1 MTDAVEFE
9 VRHTDDSARRA
20 TLALWNARNR
30 KSMWTSFAVA
40 VVAMTV
46 ALVTRDL
53 PWYLAIV
60 LTAAIL
66 HAAFLGWHRDHVVKL
81 ASSELARAQP
91 PVFRYRLDDAGLA
104 EASPVG
110 SIELPWSSF
119 AALRT
124 ADGFLYLLRSPLSSG
139 LFVALPVEQV
149 PERAQAL
156 LRERLPPG

>member
-9 VRHTDDSARRA
+9 VRHTEAGVRRA
-20 TLALWNARNR
+20 TRALWNARHR

-66 HAAFLGWHRDHVVKL
+66 HAAFLGWHRDHVLKL

-91 PVFRYRLDDAGLA
+91 PVFRYRFDDAGFA
-104 EASPVG
+104 ETSPVG
-110 SIELPWSSF
+110 KVELPWSSF
-119 AALRT
+119 AALRA
-124 ADGFLYLLRSPLSSG
+124 ADGYLYLLRSPLSSG
-139 LFVALPVEQV
+139 LFVALPVDQV
-149 PERAQAL
+149 PEATQTL